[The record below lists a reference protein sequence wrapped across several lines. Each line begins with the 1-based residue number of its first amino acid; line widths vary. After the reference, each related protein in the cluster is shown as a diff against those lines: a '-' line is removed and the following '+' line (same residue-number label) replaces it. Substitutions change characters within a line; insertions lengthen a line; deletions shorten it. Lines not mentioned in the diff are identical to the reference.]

1 MGCFH
6 FFEKN
11 FRISIDSV
19 TMLRYNE
26 CVTMLRAPEKSKK
39 GGRKMQPEE
48 NLISKKLL
56 LEKYSISYGALYRWK
71 RKGLIPE
78 EWFIKKST
86 VTGQETFFPKD
97 LIFKRVELIL
107 SNKED
112 ILLDELAKK
121 ISGDEENNAKIVID
135 TVFGEKTF
143 RIKDIKSIKRV
154 LENGEST
161 DLSEILKI

>member
-1 MGCFH
+1 
-6 FFEKN
+6 
-11 FRISIDSV
+11 
-19 TMLRYNE
+19 
-26 CVTMLRAPEKSKK
+26 
-39 GGRKMQPEE
+39 MQFDEQ

-86 VTGQETFFPKD
+86 ITGQETFFPKD
-97 LIFKRVELIL
+97 LIFERVELIL

-112 ILLDELAKK
+112 ILLDKLAEK
-121 ISGDEENNAKIVID
+121 ISGDEKADAKLVIN

-143 RIKDIKSIKRV
+143 RIKDIKSIKTV
-154 LENGEST
+154 LENGEIN
-161 DLSEILKI
+161 DLSKILELRKEL